1 VERVEGGAVPRGD
14 WKGNE
19 RGVRSILEL
28 GQWGLESGREVGEE
42 WSKRDNR
49 YKNNLVSK
57 QNVRDQYRKKRGGR
71 SRERMVLEVRG
82 EKRVRCRE
90 RRKGGEQGRV

>member
-1 VERVEGGAVPRGD
+1 MDGLSWVWNGWKVGQYRGGD

-19 RGVRSILEL
+19 RGVRSIFRTR
-28 GQWGLESGREVGEE
+28 SVGDWRAVER
-42 WSKRDNR
+42 WVRNGSKRDNR

-82 EKRVRCRE
+82 GKESEVQRTE
-90 RRKGGEQGRV
+90 